1 MQLSETVKLYPTEYQ
16 IELTRNTMS
25 EYISTVNNIVSDY
38 TNKDNGNIE
47 SVKEI
52 KNIKSISNAN
62 IVCLIDS
69 GLFMF
74 ELLEFNPLAFI
85 RSANINADLDE
96 LINRIEYLNKGLGVM
111 LEFQCGYQTV
121 RMNVKNITY
130 VESYAHYLLIHTLNS
145 TVKVREKISVAL
157 QKLEPLGFIQVH
169 RSYVINHDRI
179 KKIDTDNITLSDE
192 TIIPIGKKYKQ
203 ALKNH

>member
-1 MQLSETVKLYPTEYQ
+1 MKVVLECSHQYINTIKRKLNAHLEQITYLDSFTGNDLSLFIKEVKKLED
-16 IELTRNTMS
+16 IEN
-25 EYISTVNNIVSDY
+25 
-38 TNKDNGNIE
+38 
-47 SVKEI
+47 I

-130 VESYAHYLLIHTLNS
+130 VESYAHYLLIHRL
-145 TVKVREKISVAL
+145 R
-157 QKLEPLGFIQVH
+157 LE
-169 RSYVINHDRI
+169 
-179 KKIDTDNITLSDE
+179 
-192 TIIPIGKKYKQ
+192 KKYQWLYKNLNPWVLSKYIDHMSLIMTG
-203 ALKNH
+203 LKK

>member
-1 MQLSETVKLYPTEYQ
+1 MKVILECSHQYINTIKRKLNAHLEQITYLDSFTGNDLSLFIKEVKKLED
-16 IELTRNTMS
+16 IEN
-25 EYISTVNNIVSDY
+25 
-38 TNKDNGNIE
+38 
-47 SVKEI
+47 I
-52 KNIKSISNAN
+52 KNIKS
-62 IVCLIDS
+62 
-69 GLFMF
+69 
-74 ELLEFNPLAFI
+74 I